1 MSTSNVL
8 PLLRRVAPPQRRR
21 GCALLPVLLCALL
34 SDTAAALPSSA
45 PRVILMQLSDDFG
58 WANWGYHGYTNYTP
72 NLDALAREGVVLSRT
87 YVFNLC
93 SPSRCALQTGRNPV
107 HVNAVNSPIQQHNPA
122 DPMSGQQGVP
132 LNMTCV
138 RLALRGCFRRP
149 TPLNSSPPPSHRLLP
164 RPLSVGW
171 GAGSSRRLAT
181 QPAHTASTTSAWPTL
196 ARRLL
201 AAATTTR

>member
-1 MSTSNVL
+1 MPTSDVP
-8 PLLRRVAPPQRRR
+8 PLRDAPPLRSR

-34 SDTAAALPSSA
+34 SDSAAALPTNA

-58 WANWGYHGYTNYTP
+58 WANWGYHGTTNYTP

-122 DPMSGQQGVP
+122 DPMSGFQGVP

-138 RLALRGCFRRP
+138 RLGAAGKDAFDT
-149 TPLNSSPPPSHRLLP
+149 TPLTSSSHPPLT
-164 RPLSVGW
+164 
-171 GAGSSRRLAT
+171 GSSLA
-181 QPAHTASTTSAWPTL
+181 PF
-196 ARRLL
+196 
-201 AAATTTR
+201 